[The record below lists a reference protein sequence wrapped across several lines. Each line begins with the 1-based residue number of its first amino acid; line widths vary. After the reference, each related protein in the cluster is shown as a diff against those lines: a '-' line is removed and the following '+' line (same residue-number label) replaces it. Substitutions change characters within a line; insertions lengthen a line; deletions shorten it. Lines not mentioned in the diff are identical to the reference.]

1 MPVRVRVV
9 LEPDQPMQAV
19 PVDDLPVP
27 CVPRPLLQ
35 IIDDVAA
42 LGQTQEQ
49 VRRVEGSAV
58 PSRANIMPWH

>member
-42 LGQTQEQ
+42 LGTDAGT
-49 VRRVEGSAV
+49 RYAG
-58 PSRANIMPWH
+58 